1 MHAASFWFAAS
12 FDALIWRIRMSPSLP
27 RREFLTRSAAG
38 SVAGAFGIAALGET
52 AADAQQPDLK
62 REMYVLRIYQMSP
75 GAMIKRAD
83 DYFEHALM
91 PALRRAGTGPVGV
104 FVESSKA
111 DAPAIYVLIP
121 HPDVASVG
129 TVARALGG
137 DAEYRKAGA
146 AFIAAP
152 PKDPAYLNLESRLML
167 AAGFMPALE
176 VPEKKETRVFEL
188 RRYRSPSEAAFRKKL
203 EMFATSE
210 LAIFRRVGLNPVFFG
225 EMLYGPDMH
234 NITYM
239 LTYPEPAAR
248 GKAWGAFGKDPEWQK
263 LKVTPGY
270 TDAEIIANIKSL
282 TLTPTAYSQI

>member
-1 MHAASFWFAAS
+1 MAAFA
-12 FDALIWRIRMSPSLP
+12 
-27 RREFLTRSAAG
+27 ET
-38 SVAGAFGIAALGET
+38 T
-52 AADAQQPDLK
+52 AAAEPGDVN
-62 REMYVLRIYQMSP
+62 REMYALKIYQLSP
-75 GAMIKRAD
+75 GEMMKKAD
-83 DYFEHALM
+83 EYFEHALI

-104 FVESSKA
+104 FVEASKA
-111 DAPAIYVLIP
+111 DSPAIYVLIP
-121 HPDVASVG
+121 HAGVATFG
-129 TVARALGG
+129 TVARALAT

-146 AFIAAP
+146 AFLAAP

-167 AAGFMPALE
+167 SAMFMPALE

-225 EMLYGPDMH
+225 EMIYGPDMY

-282 TLTPTAYSQI
+282 TLTPAAYSQI